1 MTDRSLTHG
10 SFTLE
15 RTYNAPPSLVYHAF
29 SDEHAKRTWF
39 GGPPDWDHLGYTFDF
54 CEGGEETDVGGPKGG
69 PVSSF
74 TATYHDIVPNER
86 IVHTYEMSLNDVRI
100 SVSVASFE
108 FHAAGT
114 GTRLVMT
121 EHGIY
126 LDGYDDAGKREEGYG
141 YLLDALGAALT
152 TMQVP
157 A

>member
-15 RTYNAPPSLVYHAF
+15 RTYDAPPSLVFHAF
-29 SDEHAKRTWF
+29 ADEQAKRTWF
-39 GGPPDWDHLGYTFDF
+39 GGPPEWDHLGYTMDF
-54 CEGGEETDVGGPKGG
+54 REGGQETDVGGPKGG
-69 PVSSF
+69 WVSSF

-86 IVHTYEMSLNDVRI
+86 IVYTYEMSLDDKRI

-108 FHAAGT
+108 LHAVGA

-121 EHGIY
+121 EHGMY
-126 LDGYDDAGKREEGYG
+126 LDGYDDAGKREEGSG
-141 YLLDALGAALT
+141 DLLGTALE
-152 TMQVP
+152 TMQAP